1 METTYIQLNT
11 SDDNSFITSDNNNF
25 FVKHYLDSGFSI
37 ELFKN
42 SSESN
47 RVDKTNYIE
56 LIDVISGVIRE
67 QSSILN
73 MVLTIEYDKVPN
85 FNYVY
90 IPIFNRYYYVD
101 DIVSVT
107 NKLWAISLSVDV
119 LMTYKTDIL
128 NQTAFI
134 TRNEKVYDEYLI
146 DDKRLIAQ
154 NVSITELDVTS
165 NISLSPTRYTN
176 SCVLSAFNCS
186 TRIVK
191 DGTNN
196 E

>member
-1 METTYIQLNT
+1 METTYIQLIT
-11 SDDNSFITSDNNNF
+11 SDENSFITSDNNNF
-25 FVKHYLDSGFSI
+25 FVKHELDSGFSI

-56 LIDVISGVIRE
+56 LIDIISGVIRE

-101 DIVSVT
+101 DIVSVN

-134 TRNEKVYDEYLI
+134 TRNEKIYDEYLI

-165 NISLSPTRYTN
+165 NISLSPTNYTN

-191 DGTNN
+191 EVTNN